1 MQGVEPDEH
10 GRGIK
15 PFAINEMSMLAYYH
29 ELHPKELKLLPVVPV
44 HDYLLNRSVHPLS
57 IVKISRS
64 IVPHFM
70 S

>member
-44 HDYLLNRSVHPLS
+44 HDYLLNLSVHPLS

-64 IVPHFM
+64 IVLPL
-70 S
+70 